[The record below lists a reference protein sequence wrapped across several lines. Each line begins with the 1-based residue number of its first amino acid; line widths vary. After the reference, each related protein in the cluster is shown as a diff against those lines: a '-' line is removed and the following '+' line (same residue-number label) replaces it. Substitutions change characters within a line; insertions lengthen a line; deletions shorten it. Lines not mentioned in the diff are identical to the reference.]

1 MLDVAERAGV
11 SKASVSRF
19 IGDDRALLSD
29 AIALRIEQAID
40 ELGYRPNQMARG
52 LKRGR
57 TRLIG
62 MLVADIRNP
71 YSIAVMHGVETAC
84 RQHGY
89 SLVVCNTDRDDEQ
102 ERQHLAA
109 LRAYNIEGLIVNT
122 LGHHLD
128 QLLELQ
134 REMPL
139 VLVDRKVEPLHSDL
153 VGLDNRVAVRMAVEH
168 LEQQGYRDLLLV
180 TEATDGTSSRLERLD
195 SFKAEMT
202 NRPTLTGAVLELDG
216 ELEQRLQ
223 KFLGKSGPKALFC
236 ANGIAALAC
245 TRALK
250 NLGCDLFD
258 DVGLIALDDLD
269 WYPLVGNGITAL
281 AQPTEAIGASA
292 LSSYGADLVRQQG
305 QLSFVEVLAAAGAQR
320 IEWREELLTTEQP
333 HELAQAAADQG
344 LECVFSSPLEL
355 WVAGRS
361 QPNAELAVT
370 LDRAQAFGAR
380 WLKVSLG
387 YFTDTNDLD
396 SLSALLNRH
405 PVKLLVENDQ
415 TLHGGRIEPMQR
427 FFNEVERLAVPV
439 KMTFDIGNWQWQDQS
454 ATTAARLLGRHV
466 DYLHCKAV
474 ARRADGK
481 LVALPPGAADLHLY
495 YPGRGISAA
504 RQ

>member
-1 MLDVAERAGV
+1 MTSFSAAQRSRVTMLDVAERAGV

-109 LRAYNIEGLIVNT
+109 LRSYNIEGLIVNT

-153 VGLDNRVAVRMAVEH
+153 VGLDNPAAVHMALEH
-168 LEQQGYRDLLLV
+168 LQQQGYRDVLLV
-180 TEATDGTSSRLERLD
+180 SEAADGTSSRLERQA
-195 SFKAEMT
+195 SFNAEIDR
-202 NRPTLTGAVLELDG
+202 RPGLTGKVLELDDA
-216 ELEQRLQ
+216 LEKTLQ
-223 KFLGKSGPKALFC
+223 AFLAKPGPKALFC
-236 ANGIAALAC
+236 ANGVAALAC

-250 NLGCDLFD
+250 TLGCNLFD

-269 WYPLVGNGITAL
+269 WYPLVGSGITAL

-292 LSSYGADLVRQQG
+292 FDC
-305 QLSFVEVLAAAGAQR
+305 
-320 IEWREELLTTEQP
+320 LLKRLRGDTQP
-333 HELAQAAADQG
+333 T
-344 LECVFSSPLEL
+344 
-355 WVAGRS
+355 R
-361 QPNAELAVT
+361 T
-370 LDRAQAFGAR
+370 LDFLPELIVRG
-380 WLKVSLG
+380 S
-387 YFTDTNDLD
+387 T
-396 SLSALLNRH
+396 
-405 PVKLLVENDQ
+405 
-415 TLHGGRIEPMQR
+415 QR
-427 FFNEVERLAVPV
+427 
-439 KMTFDIGNWQWQDQS
+439 T
-454 ATTAARLLGRHV
+454 
-466 DYLHCKAV
+466 
-474 ARRADGK
+474 
-481 LVALPPGAADLHLY
+481 
-495 YPGRGISAA
+495 
-504 RQ
+504 

>member
-1 MLDVAERAGV
+1 MTPFSAAQRSRVTMLDVAERAGV

-29 AIALRIEQAID
+29 AIALRIEQAIS

-84 RQHGY
+84 RKHGY

-109 LRAYNIEGLIVNT
+109 LRSYNIEGLIVNT

-134 REMPL
+134 QEMPL

-153 VGLDNRVAVRMAVEH
+153 VGLNNAAAVRIAVEH
-168 LEQQGYRDLLLV
+168 LQQQGYRDVLLV
-180 TEATDGTSSRLERLD
+180 SEAADGTSSRLERQA
-195 SFKAEMT
+195 SFKAEIAS
-202 NRPTLTGAVLELDG
+202 RPGLTGAVLELDDA
-216 ELEQRLQ
+216 LQSRLQ
-223 KFLGKSGPKALFC
+223 AFVATPGPKALFC

-250 NLGCDLFD
+250 ALGCRLFE

-292 LSSYGADLVRQQG
+292 FDC
-305 QLSFVEVLAAAGAQR
+305 
-320 IEWREELLTTEQP
+320 LLKRLRGDDAPT
-333 HELAQAAADQG
+333 
-344 LECVFSSPLEL
+344 
-355 WVAGRS
+355 R
-361 QPNAELAVT
+361 T
-370 LDRAQAFGAR
+370 LDFLPELIIRGSTQSLVGAG
-380 WLKVSLG
+380 LP
-387 YFTDTNDLD
+387 
-396 SLSALLNRH
+396 A
-405 PVKLLVENDQ
+405 
-415 TLHGGRIEPMQR
+415 
-427 FFNEVERLAVPV
+427 
-439 KMTFDIGNWQWQDQS
+439 MT
-454 ATTAARLLGRHV
+454 V
-466 DYLHCKAV
+466 
-474 ARRADGK
+474 
-481 LVALPPGAADLHLY
+481 
-495 YPGRGISAA
+495 YPAKP
-504 RQ
+504 

>member
-1 MLDVAERAGV
+1 MTPFSAAQRSRVTMLDVAERAGV

-29 AIALRIEQAID
+29 AIAQRIEQAIS

-84 RQHGY
+84 RKHGY

-109 LRAYNIEGLIVNT
+109 LRSYNIEGLIVNT

-128 QLLELQ
+128 QLLQLQ
-134 REMPL
+134 QEMPL

-153 VGLDNRVAVRMAVEH
+153 VGLDNAAAVRIAVEH
-168 LEQQGYRDLLLV
+168 LQQQGYRDVLLV
-180 TEATDGTSSRLERLD
+180 SEAADGTSSRLERQA
-195 SFKAEMT
+195 SFKAEIAS
-202 NRPTLTGAVLELDG
+202 RPGLTGAVLELDDA
-216 ELEQRLQ
+216 LQSRLQ
-223 KFLGKSGPKALFC
+223 AFVATPGPKALFC

-250 NLGCDLFD
+250 ASGCRLFE

-292 LSSYGADLVRQQG
+292 FDC
-305 QLSFVEVLAAAGAQR
+305 
-320 IEWREELLTTEQP
+320 LLKRLRGDDAPT
-333 HELAQAAADQG
+333 
-344 LECVFSSPLEL
+344 
-355 WVAGRS
+355 R
-361 QPNAELAVT
+361 T
-370 LDRAQAFGAR
+370 LDFLPELIIRGSTQSLVGAGLPAMTVYQA
-380 WLKVSLG
+380 K
-387 YFTDTNDLD
+387 
-396 SLSALLNRH
+396 
-405 PVKLLVENDQ
+405 P
-415 TLHGGRIEPMQR
+415 
-427 FFNEVERLAVPV
+427 
-439 KMTFDIGNWQWQDQS
+439 
-454 ATTAARLLGRHV
+454 
-466 DYLHCKAV
+466 
-474 ARRADGK
+474 
-481 LVALPPGAADLHLY
+481 
-495 YPGRGISAA
+495 
-504 RQ
+504 

>member
-1 MLDVAERAGV
+1 MTPFSAAQRSRVTMLDVAERAGV

-29 AIALRIEQAID
+29 AIAQRIEQAIS

-84 RQHGY
+84 RKHGY

-109 LRAYNIEGLIVNT
+109 LRSYNIEGLIVNT

-128 QLLELQ
+128 QLLQLQ
-134 REMPL
+134 QEMPL

-153 VGLDNRVAVRMAVEH
+153 VGLDNAAAVHIAVEH
-168 LEQQGYRDLLLV
+168 LQQQGYRDVLLV
-180 TEATDGTSSRLERLD
+180 SEAADGTSSRLERQA
-195 SFKAEMT
+195 SFKAEIAS
-202 NRPTLTGAVLELDG
+202 RPGLTGAVLELDDA
-216 ELEQRLQ
+216 LQSRLQ
-223 KFLGKSGPKALFC
+223 AFLATPGPKALFC

-250 NLGCDLFD
+250 ASGCRLFE

-292 LSSYGADLVRQQG
+292 FDC
-305 QLSFVEVLAAAGAQR
+305 
-320 IEWREELLTTEQP
+320 LLKRLRGDDAPT
-333 HELAQAAADQG
+333 
-344 LECVFSSPLEL
+344 
-355 WVAGRS
+355 R
-361 QPNAELAVT
+361 T
-370 LDRAQAFGAR
+370 LDFLPELIIRGSTQSLVGAGLPAMTVYQA
-380 WLKVSLG
+380 K
-387 YFTDTNDLD
+387 
-396 SLSALLNRH
+396 
-405 PVKLLVENDQ
+405 P
-415 TLHGGRIEPMQR
+415 
-427 FFNEVERLAVPV
+427 
-439 KMTFDIGNWQWQDQS
+439 
-454 ATTAARLLGRHV
+454 
-466 DYLHCKAV
+466 
-474 ARRADGK
+474 
-481 LVALPPGAADLHLY
+481 
-495 YPGRGISAA
+495 
-504 RQ
+504 